1 MYLLGYCFVWP
12 YIYHVDFP
20 PNNKR
25 LGMAPFLTCQKKV
38 VLQVK
43 RKNKRS
49 WRGFEAERVSG
60 SDRSMQFQLTE
71 KIVKYWG
78 KKKTC
83 VSIFP
88 FFIFKV
94 LLRIQQKYNI
104 ISQEFALF
112 YIPKSFLLTVEQYQ
126 IAIKA
131 FASLRKV
138 ESIASKNSLLK
149 GPLRY

>member
-49 WRGFEAERVSG
+49 WRGFEAEREQVSG
-60 SDRSMQFQLTE
+60 SDRSIQFQLTE

-94 LLRIQQKYNI
+94 LRIQQKYIPPNHLLVEPRLYHNDRSKI
-104 ISQEFALF
+104 TLLPWLWQHHGSGSNNFSSISE
-112 YIPKSFLLTVEQYQ
+112 
-126 IAIKA
+126 
-131 FASLRKV
+131 
-138 ESIASKNSLLK
+138 
-149 GPLRY
+149 

>member
-1 MYLLGYCFVWP
+1 MYYWDIVLFGLTFIMW
-12 YIYHVDFP
+12 IFP

-60 SDRSMQFQLTE
+60 SDRSIQFQLTE

-94 LLRIQQKYNI
+94 LRIQQKYNYHFPRI
-104 ISQEFALF
+104 CTFL
-112 YIPKSFLLTVEQYQ
+112 YISFLLTVEQYQ

>member
-1 MYLLGYCFVWP
+1 
-12 YIYHVDFP
+12 
-20 PNNKR
+20 
-25 LGMAPFLTCQKKV
+25 MAPFLTCQKKV

-60 SDRSMQFQLTE
+60 SDRSIQFQLTE

-112 YIPKSFLLTVEQYQ
+112 IYYKFFAYCGVVSDSNQGIRFFAQGGIHCFKEFFAQRPFTILKEWWDQ
-126 IAIKA
+126 ITYFNFEK
-131 FASLRKV
+131 KY
-138 ESIASKNSLLK
+138 
-149 GPLRY
+149 GPLL

>member
-1 MYLLGYCFVWP
+1 
-12 YIYHVDFP
+12 
-20 PNNKR
+20 
-25 LGMAPFLTCQKKV
+25 MAPFLTCQKKV

-60 SDRSMQFQLTE
+60 SDRSIQFQLTE

-83 VSIFP
+83 VSVFP

-112 YIPKSFLLTVEQYQ
+112 YTIYVFCLLW
-126 IAIKA
+126 
-131 FASLRKV
+131 S
-138 ESIASKNSLLK
+138 SIRQQSRHSLLCARWN
-149 GPLRY
+149 PLLQRILCSKALYDIKRVVGSDHVLQF